1 MGFAYNS
8 WSPPSS
14 LFPKYGSKNAKSKN
28 ASGENKGLG
37 NGSKCE
43 RRIAKPT
50 RSKSMNQ
57 ISRNHKTGGL
67 NFNYKIWAVSEGYFP
82 HCFQLLWG
90 QLVARLTGSHPPWHQ
105 MLVPTSQ
112 CPSLHGCCAPCP
124 CPSYCCPACWQADP
138 WQMGGE
144 ELESLV

>member
-1 MGFAYNS
+1 MGFAVGYNS

-14 LFPKYGSKNAKSKN
+14 LFPEYGSEKAKSKN

-37 NGSKCE
+37 NDSKCE

-67 NFNYKIWAVSEGYFP
+67 NFNYEIWAVSEGYFP
-82 HCFQLLWG
+82 LCFQCSGVSWWQGSQEPILLG
-90 QLVARLTGSHPPWHQ
+90 TRCSSPP
-105 MLVPTSQ
+105 
-112 CPSLHGCCAPCP
+112 PSAPSRHGLCVLCP
-124 CPSYCCPACWQADP
+124 CSSYCCPACRQAEP
-138 WQMGGE
+138 W
-144 ELESLV
+144 